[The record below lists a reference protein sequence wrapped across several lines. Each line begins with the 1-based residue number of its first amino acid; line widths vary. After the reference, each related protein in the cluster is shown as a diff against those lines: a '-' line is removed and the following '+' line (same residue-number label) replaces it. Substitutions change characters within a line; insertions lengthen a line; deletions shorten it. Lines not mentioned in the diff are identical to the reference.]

1 MRSDH
6 DGYGKAIFT
15 FYKVHIFEASL
26 SILNIYSIFK
36 CNYFPLRLKNIS
48 INWAILS
55 LQIFFLCLIRKM
67 DKSNCEKQSLLERAS
82 ASVRL
87 PINGMTC
94 QSCVRNIESNI
105 RNNIGIH
112 SIRVSLTEKAG
123 YIDYDPQLTD
133 PRQIASDIDDMGFD
147 CTYVPG
153 AGDDDDDTLAAD
165 IVAGNK
171 LNVVSCRIAIQGMRC
186 QSCVKNIEG
195 TISTKGGI
203 KQIKVN
209 LDEKMA
215 TVEYDAGQTSQLDIV
230 EMINDMG
237 FDASIATNNDPEI
250 DVERAKPS
258 TCSKNGSLTI
268 IASHIHGRKTFY
280 INLQFFFQNH

>member
-1 MRSDH
+1 
-6 DGYGKAIFT
+6 
-15 FYKVHIFEASL
+15 
-26 SILNIYSIFK
+26 
-36 CNYFPLRLKNIS
+36 
-48 INWAILS
+48 
-55 LQIFFLCLIRKM
+55 M
-67 DKSNCEKQSLLERAS
+67 DKSNCEKQSLLERAT

-87 PINGMTC
+87 PISGMTC

-147 CTYVPG
+147 CVYVPG

-171 LNVVSCRIAIQGMRC
+171 LNVMSCRITIQGMRC

-195 TISTKGGI
+195 NISTKDGI
-203 KQIKVN
+203 KHIKVN

-215 TVEYDAGQTSQLDIV
+215 TVEYDAGKTSQLDII
-230 EMINDMG
+230 EMISDMG
-237 FDASIATNNDPEI
+237 FDASLPTNTDPEI

-258 TCSKNGSLTI
+258 TCSKNGWLAIMSRHT
-268 IASHIHGRKTFY
+268 H
-280 INLQFFFQNH
+280 